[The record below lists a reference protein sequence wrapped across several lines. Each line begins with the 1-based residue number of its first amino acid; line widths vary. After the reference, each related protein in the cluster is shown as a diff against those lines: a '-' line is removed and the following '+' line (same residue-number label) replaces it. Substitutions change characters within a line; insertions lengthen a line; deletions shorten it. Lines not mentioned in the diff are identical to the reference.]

1 MALFECED
9 VLKKFGGLTAV
20 NSVSL
25 KIEKGEVRA
34 LIGPNGSGKT
44 TFINLVSGVYQ
55 ATSGKIVFNGTVI
68 SNLKP
73 YKISQRGISRTFQNI
88 KLFPELTVLQ
98 NVMIG
103 RHTHIDSGLFDI
115 WLKTRKQQHEEDLN
129 NEVCADFLKFVGL
142 AGKNKLKAK
151 NLSYGQQR
159 LVEIAR
165 ALAAEPSLL
174 LLDEPAAGMNSQEKV
189 ELMNLIRK
197 ISEKGITILLI
208 EHDMKLVMKVSTRI
222 GVFNFG
228 RKIADGTPSEIRK
241 DPSVIEAYLG
251 HGGLANAGN

>member
-115 WLKTRKQQHEEDLN
+115 WLKT
-129 NEVCADFLKFVGL
+129 
-142 AGKNKLKAK
+142 
-151 NLSYGQQR
+151 
-159 LVEIAR
+159 
-165 ALAAEPSLL
+165 
-174 LLDEPAAGMNSQEKV
+174 
-189 ELMNLIRK
+189 
-197 ISEKGITILLI
+197 
-208 EHDMKLVMKVSTRI
+208 
-222 GVFNFG
+222 
-228 RKIADGTPSEIRK
+228 
-241 DPSVIEAYLG
+241 
-251 HGGLANAGN
+251 